1 MLSPLPE
8 DVRQAL
14 AEGQKIEAIRLL
26 RMRAGLGLAEAK
38 AAVESGVAPTPA
50 SEEIP
55 VSALPAEVRT
65 ALEAGNAIEAI
76 RLLRKASGLGLKNAK
91 AVIDAAPLGRKGGAV
106 PGEPG
111 LAPGEVPR
119 SGASAGALVLVV
131 VLVALVA
138 WLLMHSA

>member
-26 RMRAGLGLAEAK
+26 RMRTGLGLAEAK
-38 AAVESGVAPTPA
+38 AAVESGVVLPPA

-55 VSALPAEVRT
+55 VSALAAEVRT
-65 ALEAGNAIEAI
+65 ALETGNAIEAI
-76 RLLRKASGLGLKNAK
+76 RLLRKTSGLGLKNAK
-91 AVIDAAPLGRKGGAV
+91 AVIDAARLGRKGGAA